1 MKDDAPVTKY
11 AMMTNRMSLVPLI
24 LFDPISPKLVPVA
37 EAGA

>member
-1 MKDDAPVTKY
+1 MKDGALVTKN
-11 AMMTNRMSLVPLI
+11 AVMTNKMSLVPLI